1 MRSKLQERWSEY
13 YLDASERPKIKYEY
27 FVSGRG
33 DFPYDMLRYDNAW
46 PATGEDAARLFYLD
60 DRREVRSIRMRS
72 YQRPTIDRWSSF
84 GWSVGTQDLHSK
96 PERFIDGLIP

>member
-13 YLDASERPKIKYEY
+13 YLVTSERPKTRYAY

-33 DFPYDMLRYDNAW
+33 DFPFDMLRHDSCW
-46 PATGEDAARLFYLD
+46 PATGVDAARLFYLD
-60 DRREVRSIRMRS
+60 DRRDVRSVRMLS
-72 YQRPTIDRWSSF
+72 YSKPTIDRWSSF

-96 PERFIDGLIP
+96 EERFIDGLIP